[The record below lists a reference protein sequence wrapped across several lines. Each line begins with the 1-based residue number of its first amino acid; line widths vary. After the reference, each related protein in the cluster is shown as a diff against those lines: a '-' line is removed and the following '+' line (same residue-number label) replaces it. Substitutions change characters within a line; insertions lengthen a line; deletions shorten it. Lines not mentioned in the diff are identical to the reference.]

1 MAAFLPYLL
10 CLCSWIRGVE
20 TFCSSAFLAQ
30 VMICGALVWSSSDAQ
45 DATGTAGI
53 MAAICPACLDG
64 VTEGITHKPNSKSEA
79 EIIPVVWLCGT

>member
-1 MAAFLPYLL
+1 MLEKWEGEGKSRRLWRSGSFLPNLL

-20 TFCSSAFLAQ
+20 AFCNSAFLAQ

-53 MAAICPACLDG
+53 MAAICPACLDC
-64 VTEGITHKPNSKSEA
+64 VA
-79 EIIPVVWLCGT
+79 